1 MKASL
6 KNDHQKE
13 LVLTKAIL
21 NLANFYNLTGKDLNH
36 IIGISESTVTR
47 LNQGKAFI
55 SPSSKEG
62 EIAVLLLRV
71 YRGLNSLIG
80 NNHDKAKLWLNSD
93 NKYFNKKPIE
103 QLKSISG
110 LVEVVNYIDAMRG
123 KL

>member
-1 MKASL
+1 MKPSL
-6 KNDHQKE
+6 KSAHQRE

-21 NLANFYNLTGKDLNH
+21 NLATFYDLTGKDLCH
-36 IIGISESTVTR
+36 IIGTSESTVTR
-47 LNQGKAFI
+47 LKQGKAFL
-55 SPSSKEG
+55 SPSTKEG
-62 EIAVLLLRV
+62 EIALLLLRV

-93 NKYFNKKPIE
+93 NKYFKRKPIE
-103 QLKSISG
+103 QLKSVAG